1 MNPDWRYWPDGVIRV
16 TRKVVARL
24 HLSPAGWAAFFGAL
38 VTMILATV
46 GLLTVSHDVLDHGG
60 LAQHD
65 PARLNFIIGLRSGWS
80 VELSRIVTQLGSA
93 DVLVVLALAAGG
105 LLWWRGA
112 GLGIVLA
119 PVLVLGLS
127 ALLVAVLK
135 ALVHRVRP
143 PLSLRL
149 VTENEPSFP
158 SGHST
163 NSAALLLVGISGL
176 AAMFIGLSRLVLG
189 VHWPTDVLAG
199 WCLGA
204 LVCLLVTT
212 AVLALP
218 NHAHRPPAGTGRFAN
233 VWWHLERVATVRR
246 TQARPDPQPS

>member
-38 VTMILATV
+38 V
-46 GLLTVSHDVLDHGG
+46 
-60 LAQHD
+60 
-65 PARLNFIIGLRSGWS
+65 NFIIGLRSGWS

-163 NSAALLLVGISGL
+163 NSAALLLTVGLLVAFVILRRPIARVAAVGISGL